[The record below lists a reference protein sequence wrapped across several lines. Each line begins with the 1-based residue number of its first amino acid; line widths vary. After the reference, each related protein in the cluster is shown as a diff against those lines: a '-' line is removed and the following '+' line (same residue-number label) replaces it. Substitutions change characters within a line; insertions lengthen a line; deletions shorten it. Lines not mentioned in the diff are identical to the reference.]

1 MKRLPH
7 ISAITL
13 MMLCMIERPAAGTA
27 PDVVETALAQALK
40 NCRPTAEEIQKNE
53 ADRENLPEYMR
64 ELTEVDYRLAKCE
77 QSARLCRASPDAP
90 ECRAFLAEMTKSGES
105 ARR

>member
-13 MMLCMIERPAAGTA
+13 MMLCMVERPAAGTTPDAVA
-27 PDVVETALAQALK
+27 PALTEALK

-77 QSARLCRASPDAP
+77 QSARLCRASPESP
-90 ECRAFLAEMTKSGES
+90 ECRAFLAEMTRSGES
-105 ARR
+105 SRR

>member
-1 MKRLPH
+1 MKTLPH

-13 MMLCMIERPAAGTA
+13 MMLCMVEGPATGTT
-27 PDVVETALAQALK
+27 PDVFETALAHALM
-40 NCRPTAEEIQKNE
+40 NCRPTAEEIRTNQ
-53 ADRENLPEYMR
+53 ADKEQMPIHMR

-90 ECRAFLAEMTKSGES
+90 ECRKFLARSTKSGETP
-105 ARR
+105 RR